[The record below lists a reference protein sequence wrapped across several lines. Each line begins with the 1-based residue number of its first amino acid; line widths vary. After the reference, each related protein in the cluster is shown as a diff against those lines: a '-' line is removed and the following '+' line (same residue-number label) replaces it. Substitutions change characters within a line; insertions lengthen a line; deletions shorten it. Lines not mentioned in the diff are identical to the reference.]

1 MPSVVPRVPSP
12 PERKRKAHV
21 KSRKGCCNCKL
32 RRVKCDEG
40 KPKCKKCVL
49 YGVSCDY
56 DGSKA
61 SLDLSAEGAFQ
72 IDLARGEATVDFAV
86 APEQACAKTTTLMNY
101 SAALQKPPVSLN
113 NVATAMVHHS
123 LHDTAPS
130 RADGFV
136 MAGLPHMHRYSAWTF
151 KESDMEIISRF
162 QTRTVSTIGS
172 KQATSTYRDCIA
184 HLAFTHPF
192 LMHMVLSLTLL
203 HDAHLTTT
211 HTSNLSLSFQKAS
224 LTHWNTATKLFNALL
239 SRPIA
244 PSHRDAIW
252 ATGALLGTASMA
264 YIESSDPEHAWPLK
278 PPDPN
283 DLNWLKLSEGKRA
296 VWQIADPSRPDS
308 MFYALGKSVNHLQQ
322 PDWVVTPDFA
332 SVPER
337 LARLFDIKPD
347 DTVTSNIYYLPLLC
361 VQRTKLLTLTHE
373 LVLPFIRFLLYM
385 TPEFRALLELK
396 DPRAMLL
403 LLWWFRRVEDGH
415 ADLWWMT
422 RRAKIEGR
430 AIEIWLGRWYGG
442 EEGLM
447 QMFER
452 VRGGVGEMWISIL
465 GLLGTIRRGVDGV
478 SWVGEGEGGGD
489 LGAVSMSCWIFV
501 PS

>member
-1 MPSVVPRVPSP
+1 MPSVVSRVPSP
-12 PERKRKAHV
+12 PERKRKTHA
-21 KSRKGCCNCKL
+21 KSRKGCGNCKL

-56 DGSKA
+56 DGSKP

-72 IDLARGEATVDFAV
+72 VNLACGEATLDFSV
-86 APEQACAKTTTLMNY
+86 APE
-101 SAALQKPPVSLN
+101 KPPVSLN
-113 NVATAMVHHS
+113 KAAAAMVNHS
-123 LHDTAPS
+123 LSDTAYNQ
-130 RADGFV
+130 ADGLV
-136 MAGLPHMHRYSAWTF
+136 MAGLPHLHRFSSWTF
-151 KESDMEIISRF
+151 TEKDMEIVTRF

-172 KQATSTYRDCIA
+172 KKASSTYRDCIA

-203 HDAHLTTT
+203 HDAHLTTCPNSDLAT
-211 HTSNLSLSFQKAS
+211 DFQKAS

-239 SRPIA
+239 SRPIP
-244 PSHRDAIW
+244 PSYRDAIW

-264 YIESSDPEHAWPLK
+264 YIESSDPAQAWPLK

-283 DLNWLKLSEGKRA
+283 DLNWLKLNEGKRA
-296 VWQIADPSRPDS
+296 VWEIADPSRPES
-308 MFYALGKSVNHLQQ
+308 MFYSLGKHMNHLQR
-322 PDWVVTPDFA
+322 PDWVANPDFS
-332 SVPER
+332 SVPPR
-337 LARLFDIKPD
+337 LAKLFDITEQD
-347 DTVTSNIYYLPLLC
+347 SVESNIYYLPLLC
-361 VQRTKLLTLTHE
+361 VQHTQLLSLTHGF
-373 LVLPFIRFLLYM
+373 VLPFIRFLLYM

-403 LLWWFRRVEDGH
+403 LLWWFRRVEAGH
-415 ADLWWMT
+415 AELWWMT

-430 AIEIWLGRWYGG
+430 AIEIWLERWYGG

-452 VRGGVGEMWISIL
+452 LRGGAVGEVQVREMEEDPAMVLMECTGWAKERLSAS
-465 GLLGTIRRGVDGV
+465 VF
-478 SWVGEGEGGGD
+478 
-489 LGAVSMSCWIFV
+489 AQ
-501 PS
+501 